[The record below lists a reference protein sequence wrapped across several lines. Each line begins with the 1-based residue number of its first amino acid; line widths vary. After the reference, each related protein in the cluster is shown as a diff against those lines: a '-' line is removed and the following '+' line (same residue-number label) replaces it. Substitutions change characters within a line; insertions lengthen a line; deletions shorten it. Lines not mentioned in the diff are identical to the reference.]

1 MTSRQP
7 KSEEGVLQP
16 PRRTPFVYL
25 VHENS
30 MNMPT
35 AIQHPRIAAIGC
47 VARAWAGVP
56 LTLAVAPVLSALGP
70 AAPGSA
76 VRPSMAAARRDVAG
90 GTRLAQVSAGAYIY
104 ARAPPKQQ
112 ALAQKAPASSL
123 RSQPARPTGASSA
136 PTFRQRTDVR
146 GLRAHTRLGHML
158 LRPRD
163 NNSNSSVRARQ
174 QCK

>member
-7 KSEEGVLQP
+7 KSEEGVLQT

-56 LTLAVAPVLSALGP
+56 LTLAVARAGRPSGRRRRAAQFVHPWPRHDAMWP
-70 AAPGSA
+70 AALA
-76 VRPSMAAARRDVAG
+76 LRKFLLEHTSMR
-90 GTRLAQVSAGAYIY
+90 
-104 ARAPPKQQ
+104 
-112 ALAQKAPASSL
+112 
-123 RSQPARPTGASSA
+123 ARP
-136 PTFRQRTDVR
+136 R
-146 GLRAHTRLGHML
+146 
-158 LRPRD
+158 
-163 NNSNSSVRARQ
+163 SN
-174 QCK
+174 KL

>member
-56 LTLAVAPVLSALGP
+56 LTVTLAVLSALGRRRRAAQFVHPWPRHDAMWP
-70 AAPGSA
+70 AALA
-76 VRPSMAAARRDVAG
+76 LRKFLLEHTSMR
-90 GTRLAQVSAGAYIY
+90 
-104 ARAPPKQQ
+104 
-112 ALAQKAPASSL
+112 
-123 RSQPARPTGASSA
+123 ARP
-136 PTFRQRTDVR
+136 R
-146 GLRAHTRLGHML
+146 
-158 LRPRD
+158 
-163 NNSNSSVRARQ
+163 SN
-174 QCK
+174 KL